1 MLEEWKELKFDGR
14 WGNAQFDK
22 KAMQQIV
29 ITEFNVF
36 LGLRQRTFLSPR
48 LHRVLCCLPT
58 LQPALDEKAKEQGGL
73 HALMNAVAVYKP
85 ITVFIV
91 DVPNGLKAQLCLL
104 KGNRT
109 FKEIINNQNQEL
121 TALANEKLKGA
132 VAERLYCAAQLF
144 KGNRQGFR
152 AYKLLQVTSNEKG
165 AYQTAKANFP
175 ERRLTYVFEVTEDHD
190 LLMTPIKDV
199 EELKIVPDP
208 NVKLEKELN
217 LQAYDALNCL
227 KTELK
232 IFNPDFEKCDKLLA
246 IAKSAIDRF
255 ESARNAFSG
264 KYNELKLEVERR
276 RPGLATRA
284 DIDKTNALLREIL
297 DKLNKI

>member
-1 MLEEWKELKFDGR
+1 
-14 WGNAQFDK
+14 
-22 KAMQQIV
+22 
-29 ITEFNVF
+29 
-36 LGLRQRTFLSPR
+36 
-48 LHRVLCCLPT
+48 
-58 LQPALDEKAKEQGGL
+58 
-73 HALMNAVAVYKP
+73 
-85 ITVFIV
+85 
-91 DVPNGLKAQLCLL
+91 L

-175 ERRLTYVFEVTEDHD
+175 ERRLTYIFEVTEDHD